1 MKNSAFWNKNLKT
14 IIFNSCLIIFGILLC
29 AMPQKFLG
37 VLEVVVA
44 SFLILFGLINL
55 FGYCF
60 SPKFLKDPFMLFES
74 VVLIVAGFLID
85 IVSNMFILVLGLII
99 LIFGIKR
106 IISAVGLQKLG
117 KSDWWIDL
125 IFGIVVSVLG
135 LLIAILCNTKI
146 VQSAIIILLGASLIL
161 SGIISLVIAFA
172 LHRQEKSDAV
182 AENQTIEI
190 DGEVK

>member
-1 MKNSAFWNKNLKT
+1 M
-14 IIFNSCLIIFGILLC
+14 
-29 AMPQKFLG
+29 
-37 VLEVVVA
+37 
-44 SFLILFGLINL
+44 
-55 FGYCF
+55 
-60 SPKFLKDPFMLFES
+60 
-74 VVLIVAGFLID
+74 
-85 IVSNMFILVLGLII
+85 
-99 LIFGIKR
+99 
-106 IISAVGLQKLG
+106 
-117 KSDWWIDL
+117 
-125 IFGIVVSVLG
+125 LG

>member
-1 MKNSAFWNKNLKT
+1 
-14 IIFNSCLIIFGILLC
+14 
-29 AMPQKFLG
+29 MPQKFLG

-106 IISAVGLQKLG
+106 IFSAVGLQKLG

-135 LLIAILCNTKI
+135 LLIAILCNTNI